1 VLQSRRISHTAAGY
15 TVLFEP
21 YLLSPLGPCFLP
33 VIHVVAG
40 SSSSPDESV
49 DTSVIKTRTVM
60 KEDSWEMFRDR
71 DGRPFW

>member
-1 VLQSRRISHTAAGY
+1 MLQSRRISRTAAGY
-15 TVLFEP
+15 TALFEP
-21 YLLSPLGPCFLP
+21 CPSSPLGPCFLS
-33 VIHVVAG
+33 VIHVVTG

-49 DTSVIKTRTVM
+49 DTVVIKTRTVM